1 MDLQSPSV
9 LAQLPRPLH
18 ASTGKTR
25 IGDVYSLADS
35 KKRKRYEVA
44 VAVDG
49 EAINIYNVG
58 SYTSLSLCRELTLTY
73 LPSSSGANTKARHF
87 ICSPTSVDLLLPPM
101 FHSSQNL
108 EEGCCSETDLRRS
121 HKARASNQMFCRGN

>member
-1 MDLQSPSV
+1 MDLQPPSV

-58 SYTSLSLCRELTLTY
+58 SHLSPSLCRELTLTY
-73 LPSSSGANTKARHF
+73 LSSLGANTKARHF
-87 ICSPTSVDLLLPPM
+87 ICSPASVDLLLPPM

-121 HKARASNQMFCRGN
+121 HKARTSNQMFCGGN